1 MGKREE
7 LTGDGSAGF
16 RVSLDH
22 GAVRLLGPSEDLP
35 GGRGGSASGDQEF
48 VLQAQS
54 WLPQQWDL

>member
-1 MGKREE
+1 MALLASESPW
-7 LTGDGSAGF
+7 TM
-16 RVSLDH
+16 